1 MVATGEQ
8 QSLKL
13 QTVWE
18 NAVSEANKVSEKCM
32 GESGMTSDCAAWQ
45 ITKVLPKGLRQ
56 IQKLDSN
63 TVRHLRSENLI
74 SCPHKQV
81 KYSKKSP
88 IDLSNSELCS
98 SAGSCITASLLYRAH
113 SETLT

>member
-1 MVATGEQ
+1 MVAIGEQ

-45 ITKVLPKGLRQ
+45 ITKVLPKGLR
-56 IQKLDSN
+56 
-63 TVRHLRSENLI
+63 
-74 SCPHKQV
+74 
-81 KYSKKSP
+81 
-88 IDLSNSELCS
+88 
-98 SAGSCITASLLYRAH
+98 
-113 SETLT
+113 